1 MDFHVDVHWDFHV
14 TSWHVSCLLVML
26 ALLLSQNV
34 VVLFGERNKLNVT
47 VDTHTQEPNTRQHN
61 ATLGHNEHQ

>member
-14 TSWHVSCLLVML
+14 TSWHVSCLLVLL

-47 VDTHTQEPNTRQHN
+47 VDTHTGTKHKT
-61 ATLGHNEHQ
+61 A